1 VDGTVGDPAAGGPAV
16 GVTEARAAAEPRRSM
31 TRAVDVTLPETE
43 RRWAAALAGSW
54 SDFLYRPG
62 PGFASPLEP
71 GLFRASFLIV
81 PVGAVAVRITSLVVP
96 AFGGELCRLRLEPVP
111 TLPHETFG
119 SFFEPSRRGRIWGMG
134 ADRQTPGAYAP
145 DEQGW
150 FYEGAGLA
158 PHLGETARVQVLREH
173 IRAGAGAGAHGWT
186 ADRGL
191 VFTGV
196 AGGESL
202 LLALPEREEHALF
215 LPAVGSYRLLLDPAA
230 PATPGAGAREL
241 LGYGDHEEPFELTV
255 ELLPLSI

>member
-1 VDGTVGDPAAGGPAV
+1 
-16 GVTEARAAAEPRRSM
+16 M
-31 TRAVDVTLPETE
+31 TRAVDLTLPGPE

-54 SDFLYRPG
+54 SDLLYSPG

-81 PVGAVAVRITSLVVP
+81 PVGAVAVRITSMVVP
-96 AFGGELCRLRLEPVP
+96 AFGAELCRLRLEPVP
-111 TLPHETFG
+111 ALPHETFG
-119 SFFEPSRRGRIWGMG
+119 SFFDPTRRGRIWSMG
-134 ADRQTPGAYAP
+134 ADRRTPGSYAP
-145 DEQGW
+145 DEKGW

-158 PHLGETARVQVLREH
+158 PPLGETVRVQVLRERV
-173 IRAGAGAGAHGWT
+173 RAGSGDGAHGWT

-191 VFTGV
+191 VFTSV

-215 LPAVGSYRLLLDPAA
+215 LPAVGPYRVLLDPAA

-241 LGYGDHEEPFELTV
+241 LGYGDHEEPFDLTL
-255 ELLPLSI
+255 ELLALQV